1 MGTTARS
8 GWLVAITLAQGLCT
22 PLWIHAQHVDCL
34 IEPND
39 VVSVSSPVDGVLT
52 EVKVKR
58 GDLVKRRQVLAKLES
73 SVERATLALARAR
86 ARMEAKIESSKTR
99 LELNTQRLERS
110 ELLFERALIPADQKE
125 EAGAEKQMAEMGLRE
140 AMDNKHLA
148 QLELKRAIAVL
159 ERRTIRSP
167 LDGVVIERFR
177 SPGEFTSRDSSRE
190 TAILEIAQLDPLR
203 VEVFAPLSLLGQVSA
218 GTEARVTIEPP
229 VNSAHKVRVTTVDR
243 VVDSASGTF
252 LVRLELPNPE
262 FKIPAGLKCTVE
274 FLADHVEAAREQ
286 APK

>member
-8 GWLVAITLAQGLCT
+8 VWLVAITLAQGLCT

-39 VVSVSSPVDGVLT
+39 VVSVSSPVHGVLT

-86 ARMEAKIESSKTR
+86 ARMEARIESSKTR

-110 ELLFERALIPADQKE
+110 ELLFERALIAADQKE
-125 EAGAEKQMAEMGLRE
+125 EASAEKQMAEMSLRE

-148 QLELKRAIAVL
+148 KLELRRAIAVL
-159 ERRTIRSP
+159 KRRTIRSP

-177 SPGEFTSRDSSRE
+177 SPGEFTNRDSSRE
-190 TAILEIAQLDPLR
+190 TAIFEIAQLHPLR

-218 GTEARVTIEPP
+218 GTEAHVTIEAP
-229 VNSAHKVRVTTVDR
+229 VNSVHRVRVTTVDR

-274 FLADHVEAAREQ
+274 FLADPVEAAREQ